1 MNHQKSVQLHES
13 DAVSKAALSPAMAD
27 VQPRQQPDTPA
38 TEDVTGIFGGR
49 PVENTRDGTI
59 SEDLPDSRD
68 SHTNIFDKNNRVT
81 WLVVSILIASV
92 VGWILLHA
100 GVIQ

>member
-1 MNHQKSVQLHES
+1 MNHQKSVQMHES

-27 VQPRQQPDTPA
+27 VQPRQQPDAPA
-38 TEDVTGIFGGR
+38 ADDVTGIFGGH

-68 SHTNIFDKNNRVT
+68 SHTNIFDKNNRAT
-81 WLVVSILIASV
+81 WLVISIVIASV